1 MCVCV
6 CACDWEEGES
16 EINLVDTHHYNDFL
30 QVKRLKERG
39 QIFLNI
45 PDTYYTQL
53 REKLKNSKVKIKENL
68 DEVSGGI
75 ISDWIEVLLVFC
87 CCCCSAMENQALIIA
102 SVADQA
108 AL

>member
-6 CACDWEEGES
+6 CDWEVGES

-45 PDTYYTQL
+45 PDTYYTKL
-53 REKLKNSKVKIKENL
+53 REELKNSKVKIKENL

-75 ISDWIEVLLVFC
+75 ISDWIEVLLFF

-102 SVADQA
+102 SVADHA